1 MAKGARRR
9 PHQPQAAMPL
19 EYGSGGVPDGCSNRF
34 KKVRLELALHHLVEF
49 DRHFFRGGLTEEP
62 VGDVLFLDLHR
73 HIHAALTVGR
83 EVLNDFSRIFVRSS
97 DRLGASRDLFIGGRE
112 LSR

>member
-1 MAKGARRR
+1 
-9 PHQPQAAMPL
+9 MPL
-19 EYGSGGVPDGCSNRF
+19 EYGSGGVSDGCSNRF

-49 DRHFFRGGLTEEP
+49 DRHFFRGGLAEEP

-83 EVLNDFSRIFVRSS
+83 EVLNDFSRIFLTAGSWNMES
-97 DRLGASRDLFIGGRE
+97 GISFGASRPRLRMA
-112 LSR
+112 